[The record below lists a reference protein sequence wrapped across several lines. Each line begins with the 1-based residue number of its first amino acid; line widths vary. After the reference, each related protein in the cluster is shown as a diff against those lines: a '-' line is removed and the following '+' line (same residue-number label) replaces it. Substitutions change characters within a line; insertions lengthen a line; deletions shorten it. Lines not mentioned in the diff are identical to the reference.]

1 MKSFECLSVKW
12 KGTGFILHPFQLM
25 FFTQFIPEHI
35 IATLYT
41 RGSLQVSLSGFTL
54 SLKNR
59 LMHATLTSVESVTL
73 NGKALPLDIIA
84 INAGNDTTYR
94 ASEINEKNP
103 IDFPLRK
110 TLHVEVQKTVSEGD
124 VQEYV
129 IQFVARPFGRL
140 LLKFKDTVKGKDTGP
155 EKLKIPRAEE
165 NDYSDSIIEERL
177 KFAEVHAGVKLKQ
190 LRQHGID
197 PESVQGN
204 CENYIGAAQVPIG
217 LAGPILING
226 EFAKG
231 EFMVP
236 LATTEGTL
244 VASYNRGIKVLNLCG
259 GVTTTVS
266 DDVMQ
271 RAPVFTFADAR
282 LALKFKH
289 WVEDHFDELQQH
301 SGSSSQYAKLL
312 RVESF
317 LSNNFAFLR
326 FNFRTGDAA
335 GQNMVT
341 KAAYEGCLWL
351 LEHCPYKP
359 EHFFLESNM
368 ATDKKPSQINT
379 LLTRGKRVTAEIIF
393 RKEVLEQELRVTA
406 QQLDYHRAVGNI
418 GAMLSGTNNN
428 GLHSVNAIAAL
439 FIATGQDVANVAESS
454 ACLTHAEVLS
464 NGDLYASITL
474 PSLIVATY
482 GGGTGLATQRECL
495 ELMNCYGEGKAKK
508 LAEIVAGVVAA
519 GEISL
524 AAAISSADWVTSHEA
539 FGRNR

>member
-1 MKSFECLSVKW
+1 
-12 KGTGFILHPFQLM
+12 M
-25 FFTQFIPEHI
+25 FLTKFIPEHI

-41 RGSLQVSLSGFTL
+41 KGSLQATGSGLKL

-59 LMHATLTSVESVTL
+59 LMNATVTSVESVTI
-73 NGKALPLDIIA
+73 NGKAVPLHA
-84 INAGNDTTYR
+84 ILLYDGKAHTMR
-94 ASEINEKNP
+94 PSEISEKNP
-103 IDFPLRK
+103 VDFALRK
-110 TLHVEVQKTVSEGD
+110 TLDVEVLAVENDHNELDFAIG
-124 VQEYV
+124 
-129 IQFVARPFGRL
+129 FVAHPFGKL
-140 LLKFKDTVKGKDTGP
+140 TLKFKDTPGSSNSREDL
-155 EKLKIPRAEE
+155 LKIPRDEV
-165 NDYSDSIIEERL
+165 NDYSAGVIENRL
-177 KFAEVHAGVKLKQ
+177 KFAEAYAGVELPKLRK
-190 LRQHGID
+190 HGID
-197 PESVQGN
+197 PTTVQGN
-204 CENYIGAAQVPIG
+204 CENFVGAAQVPVG
-217 LAGPILING
+217 LAGPIHING

-231 EFMVP
+231 EFLVP

-271 RAPVFTFADAR
+271 RAPVFTFSSAR
-282 LALKFKH
+282 IALSFRN
-289 WVEDHFDELQQH
+289 WVDDHFTALQQH
-301 SGSSSQYAKLL
+301 AGSSSRYAKLV

-326 FNFRTGDAA
+326 LNFSTGDAA

-351 LEHCPYKP
+351 LENCPYKP
-359 EHFFLESNM
+359 DRFFLESNM
-368 ATDKKPSQINT
+368 ATDKKPSLINS
-379 LLTRGKRVTAEIIF
+379 LLSRGKRVTAEITF
-393 RKEVLEQELRVTA
+393 KKEVLERELHVTV
-406 QQLDYHRAVGNI
+406 QQLDYHRAVANI

-454 ACLTHAEVLS
+454 ACLTHAEVQP

-474 PSLIVATY
+474 PSLIVASY
-482 GGGTGLATQRECL
+482 GGGTGLGTQRECL
-495 ELMNCYGEGKAKK
+495 ELMGCYGEGKAKK
-508 LAEIVAGVVAA
+508 LAEIMAGVVAA

-539 FGRNR
+539 YGRNR